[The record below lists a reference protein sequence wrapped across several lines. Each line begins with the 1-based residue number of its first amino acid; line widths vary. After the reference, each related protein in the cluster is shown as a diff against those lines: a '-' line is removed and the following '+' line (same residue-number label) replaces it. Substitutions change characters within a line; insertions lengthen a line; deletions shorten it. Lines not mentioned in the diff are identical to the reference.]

1 MVQYIIIG
9 FSLIMFVILI
19 ILTLIEFPNLNWVNS
34 ELKKPLKR
42 FSKTKV
48 IPDRNYELTLEIEKF
63 YKYYE
68 GQSLETLQN
77 LDREIYM
84 KRTKYV
90 FYSQLTTY
98 ITSLLGTMGLIIAG
112 FAMISNDT
120 PVTDRLSILYMV
132 LLFAIPLVILFFL
145 DLTFKIWIVNPM
157 DQHLTAIQ
165 KVIKEKESKVSIK
178 RRPRFFK

>member
-1 MVQYIIIG
+1 MEQYIIIG

-19 ILTLIEFPNLNWVNS
+19 ILALVEFPNLRWVNS
-34 ELKKPLKR
+34 ELKKPIKK
-42 FSKTKV
+42 FTKTKEM
-48 IPDRNYELTLEIEKF
+48 PDRNYELTLDNEKF

-68 GQSLETLQN
+68 GLSLETLRN
-77 LDREIYM
+77 LDREIFM

-98 ITSLLGTMGLIIAG
+98 ITSLLSTMGLIIAG

-132 LLFAIPLVILFFL
+132 LIFAIPLVILFFL
-145 DLTFKIWIVNPM
+145 DLTYKIWIVNPM

-165 KVIKEKESKVSIK
+165 KVIIEKESRTSIR
-178 RRPRFFK
+178 RRPRFIR